1 LCASFGGTLQDA
13 LDRDAV
19 ALTTQT
25 RSMAFLVQ
33 FPSDAAFSEPLRLW
47 FPHTFDYHL
56 FTVAVAVGFAA
67 FAGAYAFPGAAWV
80 A

>member
-1 LCASFGGTLQDA
+1 
-13 LDRDAV
+13 
-19 ALTTQT
+19 
-25 RSMAFLVQ
+25 MAFLVQ